1 MGRTNTM
8 KIYLMGRG
16 HRLQQIRDA
25 LGLSRLTAQ
34 VIEDNLATVRFG
46 PPDFPISDED
56 LIIVTDFQDVTLRL
70 LLDNLTKQELPAKV
84 MVFTPVPSRTLIRDY
99 PEILFRD
106 ESLIYKNELRE
117 LQRKAA
123 GLHKVE
129 TIRNLA
135 RGFPFLTVIWG
146 NPDPDA
152 IASSYALQ
160 ELVQGYARETTIAYM
175 GEFTRPENSAMVNIL
190 KIPLRKF
197 TWDLLKPE
205 SIVATVDAQPSFFKA
220 DDRLRFDLIV
230 DHHPLT
236 DLGAPRFAD
245 VRPTYGS
252 TSTIFT
258 EYYQAAGLR
267 MSKKIATALFYGLKV
282 DTGNLTRNVSDADV
296 AAFRYLR
303 MRTDENMVRTI
314 ELSQLPVETLD
325 YFAIAIAN
333 KKVRREVAFAYLGTI
348 PNPDMCVHVADFF
361 IKLTGISWVVVAC
374 RTKDRV
380 IAVFRSD
387 GFRKHAGRMAEALFM
402 DYGSAG
408 GHRTMARAELELS
421 RLQGEL
427 REPSD
432 VAIEDWLLKRLGTK
446 LKPLA
451 PDDASPLPKAPAEN
465 PRAI

>member
-1 MGRTNTM
+1 M

-16 HRLQQIRDA
+16 HRLEQIRDA

-34 VIEDNLATVRFG
+34 TVDKDRDTVRFG
-46 PPDFPISDED
+46 SPGYPLGPED
-56 LIIVTDFQDVTLRL
+56 LIIVTDFEEAALRVT
-70 LLDNLTKQELPAKV
+70 LDNLIKQELPAKV
-84 MVFTPVPSRTLIRDY
+84 MVFTPVPSRMLLREY
-99 PEILFRD
+99 PEFLFRD

-152 IASSYALQ
+152 IAASYALL
-160 ELVQGYARETTIAYM
+160 ELVQGFATEARIAYM
-175 GEFTRPENSAMVNIL
+175 GEFTRPENEAMVNVL
-190 KIPLRKF
+190 KIPMQKF
-197 TWDLLKPE
+197 TWDLLKSE
-205 SIVATVDAQPSFFKA
+205 TIVATVDAQPSFFKA
-220 DDRLRFDLIV
+220 DDRLHFDVIV
-230 DHHPLT
+230 DHHPLS
-236 DLGAPRFAD
+236 DLGVPKFAD

-258 EYYQAAGLR
+258 EYYQAAGIR

-333 KKVRREVAFAYLGTI
+333 KKIRREVAFAYLGNI

-361 IKLTGISWVVVAC
+361 IKLTGISWALVAC
-374 RTKDRV
+374 RSKDRV
-380 IAVFRSD
+380 VVVFRSD
-387 GFRKHAGRMAEALFM
+387 GFRKHAGHLAEALFL
-402 DYGSAG
+402 DYGTAG
-408 GHRTMARAELELS
+408 GHRTMARAELELP
-421 RLQGEL
+421 RVQGEL

-446 LKPLA
+446 LKSLA
-451 PDDASPLPKAPAEN
+451 PEGAPQ
-465 PRAI
+465 PSIKS

>member
-1 MGRTNTM
+1 M

-16 HRLQQIRDA
+16 HRLEQIRDA

-34 VIEDNLATVRFG
+34 IIDKERDIVRFG
-46 PPDFPISDED
+46 APLYPVGPED
-56 LIIVTDFQDVTLRL
+56 LIIVTDFEESAIRVT
-70 LLDNLTKQELPAKV
+70 LDNLIKQELPAKV
-84 MVFTPVPSRTLIRDY
+84 MVFTPVPSRMLLREY
-99 PEILFRD
+99 PEFLFRD

-117 LQRKAA
+117 LQRRAA

-152 IASSYALQ
+152 IAASYALL
-160 ELVQGYARETTIAYM
+160 ELVQGYATEATIAYM
-175 GEFTRPENSAMVNIL
+175 GEFTRPENEAMVNVL
-190 KIPLRKF
+190 KIPMRKF

-205 SIVATVDAQPSFFKA
+205 TIVATVDAQPSFFKV
-220 DDRLRFDLIV
+220 DDRLRFDVIV
-230 DHHPLT
+230 DHHPLS
-236 DLGAPRFAD
+236 DLGTPKFAD

-258 EYYQAAGLR
+258 EYYQAAGIR

-333 KKVRREVAFAYLGTI
+333 KKIRREVAFAYLGNI

-361 IKLTGISWVVVAC
+361 IKLTGISWALVAC
-374 RTKDRV
+374 RSKERV
-380 IAVFRSD
+380 VVVFRSD
-387 GFRKHAGRMAEALFM
+387 GFRKHAGHLAEGLFL
-402 DYGSAG
+402 DYGTAG

-421 RLQGEL
+421 RVQGEL

-446 LKPLA
+446 LKSLA
-451 PDDASPLPKAPAEN
+451 PEGTPQASIKH
-465 PRAI
+465 